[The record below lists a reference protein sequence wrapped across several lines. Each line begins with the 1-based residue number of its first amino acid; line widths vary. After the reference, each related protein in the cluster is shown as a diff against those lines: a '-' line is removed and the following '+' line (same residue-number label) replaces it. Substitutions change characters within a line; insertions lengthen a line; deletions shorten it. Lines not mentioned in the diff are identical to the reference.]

1 MSQRPFG
8 LFLRSFADNFL
19 AALLMLAGLRRAFAH
34 LHPSPVQ
41 FLFFLTGSLLTSLT
55 FDLVSEG
62 LPGNPDP
69 VGFAVFLIP
78 PFFWMIFG
86 VFLTQRYGVWRLVL
100 GPVILW
106 LAADIVVGLLQSGI
120 QLAGQEERLP
130 IWLGNHIPNLYLL
143 LFAWPT
149 ASVIIVFGRQLA
161 WSWWQRGIVLACAL
175 SLLYG
180 WSYLFA
186 EQRLW
191 YAQTEVNEALPP
203 RITEESSFYLQ
214 PLLLNRALARVEP
227 GVPGKVDWYFLGI
240 GGASYQSV
248 FRRETESVQSLF
260 DTRFATEGHSLVLIN
275 DDDTAL
281 TQPIATR
288 TSISR
293 ALETL
298 GQRMNHDEDVLF
310 LFMTSHGTPEGL
322 FELSHQPLQLEG
334 VTPEWLRQALDK
346 AGIKWRVIVL
356 SSCYSGVFMPALSTP
371 ESLVITA
378 AAADKTS
385 FGCTD
390 DADFTYFG
398 RAFFD
403 ESLRQDNSLLAAFE
417 SARQSISVREKE
429 EGFQPSEPQ
438 IQLGDKMRKVL
449 PVLEKGLFPV
459 MESDGE
465 EGRPPEDQQ

>member
-1 MSQRPFG
+1 MSQRPLG
-8 LFLRSFADNFL
+8 LFLRSFADNIL
-19 AALLMLAGLRRAFAH
+19 AALCMLVGLRRAFSH
-34 LHPSPVQ
+34 LHPAPVQ

-62 LPGNPDP
+62 LPGSPDP
-69 VGFAVFLIP
+69 VGFAVFLLP

-86 VFLTQRYGVWRLVL
+86 VFLAQRYGVWRLVL

-106 LAADIVVGLLQSGI
+106 LAADILVGLVQSGI
-120 QLAGQEERLP
+120 QWAGQEELLP
-130 IWLGNHIPNLYLL
+130 VWLGDWIPNAYLA

-149 ASVIIVFGRQLA
+149 ASLVVIFGRQLA
-161 WSWWQRGIVLACAL
+161 WSWWLRIVVMAAALAF
-175 SLLYG
+175 LYG

-186 EQRLW
+186 DQRLW
-191 YAQTEVNEALPP
+191 YAQTEVGEAAPP
-203 RITEESSFYLQ
+203 RITEEAAYYMQ

-227 GVPGKVDWYFLGI
+227 GTPGHVDWYFLGI
-240 GGASYQSV
+240 GGAAYQSV

-260 DTRFATEGHSLVLIN
+260 DTRFDTQGHSLVLIN

-288 TSISR
+288 TSITR

-298 GQRMNHDEDVLF
+298 GKRMNADEDVLF
-310 LFMTSHGTPEGL
+310 LFMTSHGSPDGL
-322 FELSHQPLQLEG
+322 FELSHQPLQLQG
-334 VTPEWLRQALDK
+334 ITPAWLRLALDN
-346 AGIKWRVIVL
+346 AGIRWRVIVL
-356 SSCYSGVFMPALSTP
+356 SSCYSGAFIPALRSS

-403 ESLRQDNSLLAAFE
+403 ESLRQDHSLLEAFA
-417 SARQSISVREKE
+417 SARKSISQREKE

-438 IQLGDKMRKVL
+438 LFMGDKMQKVL
-449 PVLEKGLFPV
+449 PVLERSLFP
-459 MESDGE
+459 ESGSLEPDE
-465 EGRPPEDQQ
+465 TNPL

>member
-1 MSQRPFG
+1 MSQRPLG
-8 LFLRSFADNFL
+8 LFLRSFADNIL
-19 AALLMLAGLRRAFAH
+19 AALCMLAGLRRAFSH
-34 LHPSPVQ
+34 LHPAPVQ

-62 LPGNPDP
+62 VPGAPDP
-69 VGFAVFLIP
+69 VGFAVFLLP

-86 VFLTQRYGVWRLVL
+86 VFLAQRYGVWRLVL

-106 LAADIVVGLLQSGI
+106 LAADIIVGLVQSGI
-120 QLAGQEERLP
+120 QWAGQEEWLP
-130 IWLGNHIPNLYLL
+130 VWLGDWIPNVYLA

-149 ASVIIVFGRQLA
+149 ASLVVIFGRQLA
-161 WSWWQRGIVLACAL
+161 WSWWLRILVMASALA
-175 SLLYG
+175 LLYG

-186 EQRLW
+186 DQRLW
-191 YAQTEVNEALPP
+191 YAQTEVGEAAPP
-203 RITEESSFYLQ
+203 RITEEAAFYMQ

-227 GVPGKVDWYFLGI
+227 GTPGRVEWYFLGI

-260 DTRFATEGHSLVLIN
+260 DTRFDTQGHSLVLIN

-288 TSISR
+288 TSITR

-298 GQRMNHDEDVLF
+298 GKRMNADEDVLF
-310 LFMTSHGTPEGL
+310 LFMTSHGSPDGL
-322 FELSHQPLQLEG
+322 FELSHQPLQLQG
-334 VTPEWLRQALDK
+334 VTPSWLRLALDN
-346 AGIKWRVIVL
+346 AGIRWRVIVL
-356 SSCYSGVFMPALSTP
+356 SSCYSGTFIPALQAP
-371 ESLVITA
+371 ESLIITA

-403 ESLRQDNSLLAAFE
+403 ESLRQDHSLLEAFS
-417 SARQSISVREKE
+417 SARKSISQREKE

-438 IQLGDKMRKVL
+438 LFLGDKMQKVL
-449 PVLEKGLFPV
+449 PVLERGLFPV
-459 MESDGE
+459 TETQSIDE
-465 EGRPPEDQQ
+465 VNPP